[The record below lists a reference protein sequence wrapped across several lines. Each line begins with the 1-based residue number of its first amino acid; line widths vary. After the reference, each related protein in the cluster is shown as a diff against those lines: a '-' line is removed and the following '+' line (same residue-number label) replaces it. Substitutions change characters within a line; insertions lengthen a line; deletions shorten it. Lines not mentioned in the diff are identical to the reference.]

1 MKRQIFDI
9 LVKLIDGT
17 TINKEEEALLK
28 VEGYFDNNQ
37 ITDKAIK
44 ALEPYKVKNA
54 IIMAA
59 GFGSRMA
66 PLTLTTP
73 KPLVSVNGT
82 RFIDTLIRELV
93 RNDIKEIYIVR
104 GYLKEKFDI
113 LLDKYPFIKFLDNDL
128 YDKENNISSI
138 MKAVDI
144 IGNTYICEADLLIT
158 GSDVIR
164 KYQYECNYI
173 GSKVKETDDWCYD
186 VDSNNRIYNYR
197 KGGTNCVQAYGIS
210 YWDNESSKVLRRCLK
225 EMYSIEENKKEF
237 WEMCVFDKYKELFDI
252 KFRPVDPASI
262 VEIDTLKELVVKDSS
277 YSNLLK

>member
-17 TINKEEEALLK
+17 TITKQEEALLK
-28 VEGYFDNNQ
+28 EKGYFDNNQ
-37 ITDKAIK
+37 ITEKAIK

-73 KPLVSVNGT
+73 KPLVSVNGV
-82 RFIDTLIRELV
+82 RFIDTLIGELV

-138 MKAVDI
+138 MKAVDL

-158 GSDVIR
+158 GEDVIR

-173 GSKVKETDDWCYD
+173 GSRVKETDDWCYD

-262 VEIDTLKELVVKDSS
+262 VEIDTLEELVAKDSS

>member
-1 MKRQIFDI
+1 MKRQIFDL
-9 LVKLIDGT
+9 LVTLFDGT
-17 TINKEEEALLK
+17 TITKQEEALLIK
-28 VEGYFDNNQ
+28 EGYFDNGQ

-82 RFIDTLIRELV
+82 RFIDTLIGELI

-104 GYLKEKFDI
+104 GYLKEKFDV

-138 MKAVDI
+138 MKAVDH

-173 GSKVKETDDWCYD
+173 GSRVKITDDWCYD

-210 YWDNESSKVLRRCLK
+210 YWDNESSKTLRRCLK

-252 KFRPVDPASI
+252 KFRPVNPKSI
-262 VEIDTLKELVVKDSS
+262 KEIDSLKELIEVDTS
-277 YSNLLK
+277 YSSLLD

>member
-17 TINKEEEALLK
+17 TITKQEEVLLK
-28 VEGYFDNNQ
+28 IEGYFDNNQ
-37 ITDKAIK
+37 ITDKAYK
-44 ALEPYKVKNA
+44 DLEPYKVKNA

-73 KPLVSVNGT
+73 KPLVSVNGV
-82 RFIDTLIRELV
+82 RFIDTLIGELV

-104 GYLKEKFDI
+104 GYLKEKLDV

-138 MKAVDI
+138 MKAVDL

-158 GSDVIR
+158 GRDVIK

-186 VDSNNRIYNYR
+186 VDSNNRIFNYR
-197 KGGTNCVQAYGIS
+197 KGGEDCVQAYGIS
-210 YWDNESSKVLRRCLK
+210 YWDNESSKSLKKCLK

-252 KFRPVDPASI
+252 KFRPVDPESI
-262 VEIDTLKELVVKDSS
+262 VEIDTLEELIAKDKS
-277 YSNLLK
+277 YSSLLK

>member
-73 KPLVSVNGT
+73 KPLVSVNGV
-82 RFIDTLIRELV
+82 RFIDTLIGELV

-262 VEIDTLKELVVKDSS
+262 VEIDTLEELVAKDSS

>member
-1 MKRQIFDI
+1 
-9 LVKLIDGT
+9 
-17 TINKEEEALLK
+17 
-28 VEGYFDNNQ
+28 
-37 ITDKAIK
+37 
-44 ALEPYKVKNA
+44 
-54 IIMAA
+54 MAA

-73 KPLVSVNGT
+73 KPLVSVNGV
-82 RFIDTLIRELV
+82 RFIDTLIGELV

-158 GSDVIR
+158 GEDVIR
-164 KYQYECNYI
+164 KYQYGCNYI
-173 GSKVKETDDWCYD
+173 GSRVSNTDDWCYD

-210 YWDNESSKVLRRCLK
+210 FWDNESSKVLRRCLK

-262 VEIDTLKELVVKDSS
+262 VEIDTLQELIETDSS
-277 YSNLLK
+277 YSTLLK

>member
-17 TINKEEEALLK
+17 TITKQEEALLRD
-28 VEGYFDNNQ
+28 EGYFDNNQ
-37 ITDKAIK
+37 ITEKAIK

-66 PLTLTTP
+66 PLTLATP
-73 KPLVSVNGT
+73 KPLVSVNGV
-82 RFIDTLIRELV
+82 RFIDTLIGELV
-93 RNDIKEIYIVR
+93 RNDIKDIYIVR

-138 MKAVDI
+138 MKAVDLI
-144 IGNTYICEADLLIT
+144 DNTYICEADLLIT

-173 GSKVKETDDWCYD
+173 GSRVKETDDWC
-186 VDSNNRIYNYR
+186 
-197 KGGTNCVQAYGIS
+197 
-210 YWDNESSKVLRRCLK
+210 LRRCLK

-262 VEIDTLKELVVKDSS
+262 VEIDTLEELVAKDSS

>member
-1 MKRQIFDI
+1 MKKQIFDI
-9 LVKLIDGT
+9 LVTLIDGN
-17 TINKEEEALLK
+17 TITKQEEALLK
-28 VEGYFDNNQ
+28 IEGYFDNNQ
-37 ITDKAIK
+37 ITDKAYK
-44 ALEPYKVKNA
+44 DLEPYKVKNA

-82 RFIDTLIRELV
+82 RFIDTLIGELI
-93 RNDIKEIYIVR
+93 RNDIKDIYIVR
-104 GYLKEKFDI
+104 GYLKEKFDV

-138 MKAVDI
+138 MKAVYL

-173 GSKVKETDDWCYD
+173 GSRVSTTDDWCYD
-186 VDSNNRIYNYR
+186 IDSNNRIYNYR
-197 KGGTNCVQAYGIS
+197 KGGLACVQAYGIS
-210 YWDNESSKVLRRCLK
+210 YWDNESSKTLRKCLK

-252 KFRPVDPASI
+252 KFRPVNPKSI
-262 VEIDTLKELVVKDSS
+262 IEIDSLKELIEVDSS
-277 YSNLLK
+277 YSSLLK

>member
-17 TINKEEEALLK
+17 TITKQEEALLRD
-28 VEGYFDNNQ
+28 EGYFDNNQ
-37 ITDKAIK
+37 ITEKAIK

-66 PLTLTTP
+66 PLTLATP
-73 KPLVSVNGT
+73 KPLVSVNGV
-82 RFIDTLIRELV
+82 RVIDTLIGELV
-93 RNDIKEIYIVR
+93 RNDIKDIYIVR

-138 MKAVDI
+138 MKAVDLI
-144 IGNTYICEADLLIT
+144 DNTYICEADLLIT

-173 GSKVKETDDWCYD
+173 GSRVKETDDWCYD

-262 VEIDTLKELVVKDSS
+262 VEIDTLEELVAKDSS

>member
-1 MKRQIFDI
+1 MKRQIFDL
-9 LVKLIDGT
+9 LVTLIDGNSIT
-17 TINKEEEALLK
+17 KQEEALLK
-28 VEGYFDNNQ
+28 GEGYFDNGQ
-37 ITDKAIK
+37 LTDKAYK
-44 ALEPYKVKNA
+44 DLEPYKVKNA

-82 RFIDTLIRELV
+82 RFIDTLIGELI
-93 RNDIKEIYIVR
+93 RNDIKDIYIVR
-104 GYLKEKFDI
+104 GYLKEKFNI

-138 MKAVDI
+138 MKAVDL

-158 GSDVIR
+158 GRDVIK
-164 KYQYECNYI
+164 KYQYKCNYI
-173 GSKVKETDDWCYD
+173 GSRVNATDDWCYD

-197 KGGTNCVQAYGIS
+197 KGGENCVQAYGIS
-210 YWDNESSKVLRRCLK
+210 YWDNKSSKTLRKCLK

-237 WEMCVFDKYKELFDI
+237 WEMCVFDKYKESFDI
-252 KFRPVDPASI
+252 KFRPVNPTSI
-262 VEIDTLKELVVKDSS
+262 KEIDSLQELIEVDAS
-277 YSNLLK
+277 YSSLLK

>member
-1 MKRQIFDI
+1 MKRQIFDL

-17 TINKEEEALLK
+17 TIAKQEEALLK
-28 VEGYFDNNQ
+28 IEGYFDNNQ
-37 ITDKAIK
+37 ITDKAYK
-44 ALEPYKVKNA
+44 DLEPYKVKNA

-82 RFIDTLIRELV
+82 RFIDTLIGELI

-113 LLDKYPFIKFLDNDL
+113 LLDKYPFIKFLDNNL

-138 MKAVDI
+138 MKAVDL

-158 GSDVIR
+158 GKDVIR

-173 GSKVKETDDWCYD
+173 GSRVNTTDDWCYD

-197 KGGTNCVQAYGIS
+197 KGGSNCVQAYGIS
-210 YWDNESSKVLRRCLK
+210 YWDNESSKTLRKCLK
-225 EMYSIEENKKEF
+225 EMYSVEGNKKEF

-252 KFRPVDPASI
+252 KFRPVDFTNI
-262 VEIDTLKELVVKDSS
+262 VEIDTLEELAQVDSS
-277 YSNLLK
+277 YSYLLK